1 MYLNKKVHLKPVE
14 FTNVILAGGTFKV
27 EKFDE
32 LKVNLNRYNGTLS
45 IYTVRENKSCLIF
58 SCELLEND
66 IQKLLNTQFFS
77 RSTELE
83 KDFFIKEIELDFNI
97 DAINFSLV
105 SGIDRF
111 LIVKG
116 EKYSVNIDNLLFN
129 LKEMIK

>member
-14 FTNVILAGGTFKV
+14 FTSVILAGCTFKV

-111 LIVKG
+111 LIVKE

>member
-1 MYLNKKVHLKPVE
+1 M
-14 FTNVILAGGTFKV
+14 
-27 EKFDE
+27 
-32 LKVNLNRYNGTLS
+32 
-45 IYTVRENKSCLIF
+45 
-58 SCELLEND
+58 LEND

>member
-45 IYTVRENKSCLIF
+45 IYTIRENKSCLIF

-83 KDFFIKEIELDFNI
+83 KDFFIKYMTNLYNELNTMITNGSTSFTGIEIIEI
-97 DAINFSLV
+97 
-105 SGIDRF
+105 
-111 LIVKG
+111 
-116 EKYSVNIDNLLFN
+116 
-129 LKEMIK
+129 KED